1 MLTVELKG
9 YIASHERAQFK
20 YFGQTA
26 RYGFLDTS
34 TLMEIYKKR
43 NNRRTDE

>member
-1 MLTVELKG
+1 MLTVELTG

-20 YFGQTA
+20 YCGQTA

-34 TLMEIYKKR
+34 TLMEIYKKK
-43 NNRRTDE
+43 EQPSY